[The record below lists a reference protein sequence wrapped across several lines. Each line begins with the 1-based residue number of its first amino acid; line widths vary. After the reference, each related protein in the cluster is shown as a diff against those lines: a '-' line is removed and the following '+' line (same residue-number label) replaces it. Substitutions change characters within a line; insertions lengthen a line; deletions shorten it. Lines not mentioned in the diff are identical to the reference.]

1 MKKSATKLKYKEITS
16 TELKQN
22 TRKVIN
28 MVREQGVPYLVKT
41 FDEPKV
47 VIVDFDEWNKLL
59 NVALPNEIKS
69 QTNEIGSK
77 KIKHKNI
84 SRQLKKLRQFQ
95 GSYPKM
101 PNAVKFFRRMRDGEG
116 I

>member
-1 MKKSATKLKYKEITS
+1 MKKSAKKLKYKEITS

-59 NVALPNEIKS
+59 NIALPTKEVDKIHKTITKVKTIKTS
-69 QTNEIGSK
+69 SE
-77 KIKHKNI
+77 
-84 SRQLKKLRQFQ
+84 LKKLRQFQ

-101 PNAVKFFRRMRDGEG
+101 TNAVKFFRRMRDGEG

>member
-1 MKKSATKLKYKEITS
+1 MKRSAKKLKYKEITS

-28 MVREQGVPYLVKT
+28 MVREHGVPYLVKT

-47 VIVDFDEWNKLL
+47 VIVDFNEWRRLL
-59 NVALPNEIKS
+59 EFALPNEQKINKERDAITMKVKS
-69 QTNEIGSK
+69 NKKSAYE
-77 KIKHKNI
+77 KIKHLV
-84 SRQLKKLRQFQ
+84 R
-95 GSYPKM
+95 SYPKM
-101 PNAVKFFRRMRDGEG
+101 KDSVKFFRKMRDSEG